1 MIIGIGG
8 ATLSGALSSLAS
20 KAVTDLIDVTLYGGE
35 FGDWEDY
42 ALAFVFGGFT
52 GSLNDVINKGGKL
65 ASKLAKAGKFFS
77 DVALR
82 PAATQ
87 LLKNV
92 TRGKTF
98 DSNKFISD
106 MVFRTVTYGSTN
118 RVMNGKLGSTV
129 FKVDIGKSANRATMN
144 AIYDYLLKL

>member
-52 GSLNDVINKGGKL
+52 GSLNDVINK
-65 ASKLAKAGKFFS
+65 AEN
-77 DVALR
+77 
-82 PAATQ
+82 
-87 LLKNV
+87 LLVN
-92 TRGKTF
+92 
-98 DSNKFISD
+98 
-106 MVFRTVTYGSTN
+106 
-118 RVMNGKLGSTV
+118 
-129 FKVDIGKSANRATMN
+129 
-144 AIYDYLLKL
+144 